1 MKGLKLELGK
11 ETWLS
16 GPSLARGP
24 AQPRPLPSARPPAHG
39 PALAYPRPRIAS
51 GPACARP
58 SSRTASTVR
67 PSFAPA
73 PALHSGTAQPQAE
86 RHDRAQHSHP
96 AWLTGGPRLSS
107 PTFPPPPPY
116 FFPPTL
122 PAMVTPPRPIL
133 TRQAWVGGHSDA
145 RNHPRTPKPWPREHR
160 RPTRVQMTPRP
171 SAASHDQWRLFK
183 PNPEP

>member
-39 PALAYPRPRIAS
+39 PVLAYPRPRIAS
-51 GPACARP
+51 GSACARP
-58 SSRTASTVR
+58 SSRTASTAR

-107 PTFPPPPPY
+107 PTFPPPPPLLFSPDTPCY
-116 FFPPTL
+116 GDATTPHFDQTGVGWRAFGRSQPPPHPQTL
-122 PAMVTPPRPIL
+122 
-133 TRQAWVGGHSDA
+133 
-145 RNHPRTPKPWPREHR
+145 
-160 RPTRVQMTPRP
+160 
-171 SAASHDQWRLFK
+171 AS
-183 PNPEP
+183 